1 MDKKQA
7 IWNNLIG
14 YTMNCGKI
22 MNIPFKLHWS
32 IIPFFL
38 FIPIFTLTNHY
49 SVKDTIILVS
59 LLALVLLCVLFHE
72 LGHAAA
78 AKSYGVKTHDIV
90 LSLIGG
96 VARLEKIPEEPKQ
109 EFRIAFAGPLV
120 NLIIFLF
127 LALILLVIFQFGLI
141 DIYPTFKNIT
151 DPEIFLYRYDPSLFV
166 VFLYVLAFANLALF
180 LFNLLPVFPM
190 DGGRILRAFL
200 SSKIGRLKATK
211 IAAFIGKVLSVV
223 LILYGLIKFDPILSI
238 IGFFVFMMAD
248 REYRQEV
255 QNNKYKNI
263 LAESIM
269 HSRFSTIK
277 MFTPMSEI
285 LENYFNTDIDNYI
298 VYDNQKKISG
308 LIHRS
313 ILTSIMR
320 EKDKDSMASLFL
332 TNRYAIVNVKDNF
345 HTVYN
350 ELVSKDMPL
359 ALVMDFGELKGVIDQ
374 DMVRNKM

>member
-1 MDKKQA
+1 MDKKKA
-7 IWNNLIG
+7 ILNNLVG
-14 YTMNCGKI
+14 YTFNCGKI

-38 FIPIFTLTNHY
+38 FIPIFTLKNQY
-49 SVKDTIILVS
+49 SIQDTIILVS

-78 AKSYGVKTHDIV
+78 AKTYGVKTHDIV

-96 VARLEKIPEEPKQ
+96 VARLDKIPEEPKQ

-127 LALILLVIFQFGLI
+127 LSLVLLIIYQLGFI

-151 DPEIFLYRYDPSLFV
+151 DPEIFLYRYDPSLLV
-166 VFLYVLAFANLALF
+166 LFLYVLAFANLALF

-211 IAAFIGKVLSVV
+211 IASFIGKVLSVG
-223 LILYGLIKFDPILSI
+223 LILYGLINFDPILSI

-248 REYRQEV
+248 KEYRQEV
-255 QNNKYKNI
+255 QNNKYKGI
-263 LAESIM
+263 LADSMM
-269 HSRFSTIK
+269 HTRYLSIK
-277 MFTPMSEI
+277 MYTPMSEI
-285 LENYFNTDIDNYI
+285 LENYFNTDIDNY
-298 VYDNQKKISG
+298 VVFDNQNKISG
-308 LIHRS
+308 IIHRS
-313 ILTSIMR
+313 ILTNIMR
-320 EKDKDSMASLFL
+320 EKDKDSPASYFL
-332 TNRYAIVNVKDNF
+332 TNRYAIVNVQDNF

-350 ELVSKDMPL
+350 EVITKDMPL
-359 ALVMDFGELKGVIDQ
+359 ALVMDYGELKGIIDQ
-374 DMVRNKM
+374 EMVREKM